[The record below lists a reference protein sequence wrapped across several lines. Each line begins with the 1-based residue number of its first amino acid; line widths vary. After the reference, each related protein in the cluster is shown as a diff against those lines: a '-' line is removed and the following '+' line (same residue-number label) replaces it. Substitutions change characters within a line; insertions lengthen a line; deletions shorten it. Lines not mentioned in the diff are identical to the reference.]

1 MISKQ
6 KEIFN
11 KLVDERI
18 DDISKLDKKVNV
30 ADLIYRY
37 KGKIPDE
44 NFDTY
49 NNALDLIDKI
59 KKNAKIRLADVKYDQ
74 IKFKLNLGKIKRGPK
89 KSKEQKNALH
99 NIEMLYKV
107 RNEAIKF
114 YDDYSLMASE
124 VKNKGKGIKALTS
137 KPLL

>member
-18 DDISKLDKKVNV
+18 DDITKLDKKVNV

-59 KKNAKIRLADVKYDQ
+59 KK
-74 IKFKLNLGKIKRGPK
+74 
-89 KSKEQKNALH
+89 
-99 NIEMLYKV
+99 MLK
-107 RNEAIKF
+107 
-114 YDDYSLMASE
+114 
-124 VKNKGKGIKALTS
+124 
-137 KPLL
+137 